1 MTNLQQEISIEGT
14 LSSDGTLQLDEK
26 PNLQPG
32 RITVVLRRKA
42 ETRVPNDDSFWQRM
56 QALWA
61 IPITARE
68 GGDTTLAEVRE
79 LRAEWDERQERLERL
94 SDECRTAPSE
104 DSQR

>member
-1 MTNLQQEISIEGT
+1 MINLQQEISIEGT

-32 RITVVLRRKA
+32 RITVVLRRGA
-42 ETRVPNDDSFWQRM
+42 EPRSPNDDSFWQRM
-56 QALWA
+56 QAMWA
-61 IPITARE
+61 IPIFASD
-68 GGDTTLAEVRE
+68 GGDATSAEVRK
-79 LRAEWDERQERLERL
+79 LRAEWDERQEKLERL